1 MKKLTLSVAFLALSV
16 FVNAQTTSEA
26 TLNPSSEQAA
36 SNIKVGTVVEVSE
49 KGGKLVD
56 NNNGEVLDF
65 YHPGAQVDFKVGDAV
80 SYVLITFPN
89 GKPPVVIDI
98 KRPQ

>member
-1 MKKLTLSVAFLALSV
+1 MAAEQKTGVIKSF
-16 FVNAQTTSEA
+16 FDSE
-26 TLNPSSEQAA
+26 TGSLQE
-36 SNIKVGTVVEVSE
+36 
-49 KGGKLVD
+49 D
-56 NNNGEVLDF
+56 NSGIIRDF

-98 KRPQ
+98 KRPL

>member
-1 MKKLTLSVAFLALSV
+1 MKKLTLSVAFLALSM
-16 FVNAQTTSEA
+16 FANAQTTSEV
-26 TLNPSSEQAA
+26 TLTQSSEQSA
-36 SNIKVGTVVEVSE
+36 SSIKVGIVVEVSE
-49 KGGKLVD
+49 KAGKLVD
-56 NNNGEVLDF
+56 YNNGEVLDF

-98 KRPQ
+98 KKPN